1 MSEIPSAFAYVDPL
15 IARLCEFANRH
26 GIRSIE
32 RDLEGLLEVGL
43 RLELAGQADAQL
55 EKDLAYAVRQTEWD
69 EDVQKRRV
77 AYWPQVTPDQLE
89 GNDNRPRVERP
100 EPKMKKGS
108 KARR

>member
-1 MSEIPSAFAYVDPL
+1 LSDIPSAFAYVDPL
-15 IARLCEFANRH
+15 IERLCAFADRH
-26 GIRSIE
+26 GMRSIR

-55 EKDLAYAVRQTEWD
+55 EKDLAYAVSRTEWD

-77 AYWPQVTPDQLE
+77 AYWPQVTPDQLD
-89 GNDNRPRVERP
+89 GNDKRCRVDRPD
-100 EPKMKKGS
+100 PKPKKAR